1 MTDHEYEAFDLAGP
15 LPTGITLL
23 QASAGTGKTF
33 ALAALAVRTIAEL
46 GLSASELCVV
56 TFTEA
61 ATSELRGRIRE
72 RIAEAIAH
80 LEVVALADSDAA
92 ITTDPVLIALGRS
105 ADGQPIDANEHLLR
119 LTRLRTAL
127 DEFDTATI
135 STIHGFCSRVLAI
148 AGGASADTPIS
159 SDTEHIVELINDLFV
174 SRFSGDT
181 PAPVTSAQLLTA
193 VETRLKLP
201 DARLYRWNA
210 ADPGPNAGDTKRKPF
225 IRSGLIDTAADLI
238 DEVVELVLQ
247 QRTDQRRRTY
257 DSLITDARAHIISS
271 DGIGTIASLRARFSL
286 VMIDEFQDT
295 DQVQWS
301 MFRTAFLDNDPRGIV
316 SGVTSPPVTSP
327 PVTSPPVTSPPVT
340 TVLVG
345 DPKQSI
351 YRFRS
356 AELSAYL
363 GALDYARTNG
373 RVFSLRVNWRSDRA
387 VLDGLDHLFGGLA
400 FGDPRIVFESVEA
413 APDHEV
419 SPFAISG
426 APAPAAVELRT
437 LGMSGAAAARTVAFA
452 DLVAE
457 VIRLLNTATIE
468 RDGIA
473 EPLRPSEL
481 GVLVR
486 SNADASRC
494 ARALNEVGVPAASS
508 STDSVLG
515 STAARHWRWLIDA
528 LVRPSS
534 ASLVRTAATTW
545 FIGLD
550 GHSIAALSDE
560 RLSELIEQVR
570 GWATD
575 LVEGGLPRLMASL
588 RAGGLAGRVLAAP
601 SGERDLTDLEHIA
614 ELLQSA
620 TSGRPVSPAALSDL
634 LTGMSA
640 GAGDSEAEATELLG
654 RRIDRDDDTVK
665 VLTLHKAKG
674 LEFPVVL
681 CPTLW
686 AAPRGSRGSLKHG
699 EVGGQRLIEICKLA
713 SNAEPLKGYKDVV
726 AADKQETDGEE
737 LRLIYVA
744 LTRARHRLVVWWN
757 PPASGQPPLATVLGA
772 AIGTDAK
779 NVDVAALV
787 AASNGTISEVAA
799 SSGPPPDL
807 ARAAVPA
814 PALDVAAISRNLRD
828 DWRIWSF
835 TAINSASGDHAATP
849 TGAGAHGHAEP
860 APLLGGADE
869 FASDDPETL
878 DPATPSLTPLQSAPA
893 GPAFGTLV
901 HSALERVD
909 FMSTELDIELTSAC
923 AALMNHRPLA
933 IAPAALASGL
943 INALQA
949 PLGGPLGSTS
959 LVDIAQVDRRNELDF
974 DLPLAA
980 FDARTI
986 AAVMLDHLPDTDP
999 LHPWFVEAA
1008 TGGLDVSLDGMLT
1021 GSIDLVARTVIDE
1034 QPCFW
1039 IADYKTNLIRTG
1051 DYSGPALATAMHH
1064 SGYALQAT
1072 IYLVALH
1079 RFLRWR
1085 LGAAYDPQS
1094 QLLGAAY
1101 LFLRGMDPANDSAE
1115 PAGVHW
1121 FQPPLAAIEAL
1132 DLLFATGATGV
1143 TGVES

>member
-1 MTDHEYEAFDLAGP
+1 MPPMPRHPIPMVPPMTDHEYEAFDLAGP

-33 ALAALAVRTIAEL
+33 ALAALAVRSIAEL

-80 LEVVALADSDAA
+80 LEATAHLDPDVA
-92 ITTDPVLIALGRS
+92 ITTDPVLIALGRGT
-105 ADGQPIDANEHLLR
+105 DGQPIESAEHLLR
-119 LTRLRTAL
+119 LARLRTAL

-159 SDTEHIVELINDLFV
+159 SDTDHIVELINDLFV
-174 SRFSGDT
+174 SRFSGST
-181 PAPVTSAQLLTA
+181 PAPVTPAQLLRA

-201 DARLYRWNA
+201 DARLYRWNVD
-210 ADPGPNAGDTKRKPF
+210 DPGPNAGARVRNEFT
-225 IRSGLIDTAADLI
+225 RSGKIAVVADLV

-257 DSLITDARAHIISS
+257 DSLITDARAHIVSS
-271 DGIGTIASLRARFSL
+271 DGVGTVASLRARFSL

-301 MFRTAFLDNDPRGIV
+301 MFRTAFLDSNSQGI
-316 SGVTSPPVTSP
+316 SSPVTS
-327 PVTSPPVTSPPVT
+327 SPVT

-363 GALDYARTNG
+363 GALEYARTNG

-400 FGDPRIVFESVEA
+400 FGDPRIVFESVDA
-413 APDHEV
+413 APDHDV
-419 SPFAISG
+419 SPFAIAG
-426 APAPAAVELRT
+426 APATAAVELRT
-437 LGMSGAAAARTVAFA
+437 IGVSGAPAARTVAFA

-457 VIRLLNTATIE
+457 IIRLLNTATIE

-473 EPLRPSEL
+473 QPLRPSDI

-494 ARALNEVGVPAASS
+494 ARALNEAGVPAASS
-508 STDSVLG
+508 SADSVLG
-515 STAARHWRWLIDA
+515 STAARHWRWLADA
-528 LVRPSS
+528 LARPSS

-550 GHSIAALSDE
+550 GPSIAALTDE

-575 LVEGGLPRLMASL
+575 LTEGGLPRLMASL

-620 TSGRPVSPAALSDL
+620 TSGRPISPAALSDL

-640 GAGDSEAEATELLG
+640 GAGDTEAESTELLG

-686 AAPRGSRGSLKHG
+686 AAPSGSRGSLKHG

-779 NVDVAALV
+779 NVEVAALV

-799 SSGPPPDL
+799 VSGPPPAL
-807 ARAAVPA
+807 ARAAVPT
-814 PALDVAAISRNLRD
+814 PTLEVASISRNLRD

-835 TAINSASGDHAATP
+835 TAINSASGDHASPSAP
-849 TGAGAHGHAEP
+849 GAAVWQVQPEA

-869 FASDDPETL
+869 FAGDDPETL
-878 DPATPSLTPLQSAPA
+878 DPATPALTPLQSAPA

-909 FMSTELDIELTSAC
+909 FTSGELDAELTSAC

-959 LVDIAQVDRRNELDF
+959 LVEVTQVDRRNELDF

-980 FDARTI
+980 FDASKI
-986 AAVMLDHLPDTDP
+986 ASVMLDHLPSTDP

-1008 TGGLDVSLDGMLT
+1008 AGALDVSLDGMLT
-1021 GSIDLVARTVIDE
+1021 GSIDLVARTVIGD

-1085 LGAAYDPQS
+1085 LGAAYEPQS

-1101 LFLRGMDPANDSAE
+1101 LFLRGMDPANDSAD

-1132 DLLFATGATGV
+1132 DLLFATGAA
-1143 TGVES
+1143 S